1 MAKDQQL
8 TVNPNPLEVHAD
20 SVVFELSATLP
31 VKMLQKGKIWTINTF
46 YKYGGSEL
54 ALGGVEF
61 VADNYPDAATTQ
73 PVATQKYS
81 FAYDPSMSRGD
92 VEIEGVATDPKNGKT
107 ANTEDYLSLQV

>member
-1 MAKDQQL
+1 MKKVVYVALIFGVLSFSGCSLSKMVQMAKDQQL

-46 YKYGGSEL
+46 YKYGESEL

-61 VADNYPDAATTQ
+61 VAES
-73 PVATQKYS
+73 K
-81 FAYDPSMSRGD
+81 
-92 VEIEGVATDPKNGKT
+92 K
-107 ANTEDYLSLQV
+107 